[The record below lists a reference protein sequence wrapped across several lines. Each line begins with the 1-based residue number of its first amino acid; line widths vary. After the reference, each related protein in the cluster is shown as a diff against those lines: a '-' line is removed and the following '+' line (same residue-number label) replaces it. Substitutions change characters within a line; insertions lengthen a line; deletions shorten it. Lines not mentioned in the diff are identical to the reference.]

1 MARFAS
7 LFLGVFLLLAG
18 FGLSASLVSLTLAQR
33 DLTSWVGWVGAAYF
47 VGLGLGSLRGAA
59 IVARVGVLRAYG
71 VLSAVGCLGIL
82 MLVVVDDPLAWLLA
96 RGLQGVA
103 LGGLYVC
110 IESWLGASVEA
121 SSRGWVLGVYQVVV
135 YLGLGVGQLLMGALA
150 FDLGTA
156 LVVAAM
162 CLCLAALPVG
172 STRQVPPDL
181 DDTVALGLRELWG
194 LASVGLVGAA
204 VSGVTTGA
212 VYAVAPAAGVVAG
225 LDDGQVAWFMASF
238 IGGGL
243 VLQMPLGKA
252 SDVLDRRLVLAAT
265 GALTAVGALL
275 SMAMVGRPGALIAV
289 AAFQGGWVFAIYAIA
304 LAYTFDRVP
313 PSRALPANATLL
325 LVFCGGSV
333 LGSSS
338 SSALLA
344 MVGPVGFFSVFVVAG
359 TVLAAV
365 ALRAASRFD
374 PVPDALQHDA
384 VMMPRTSPVAG
395 ELLPVEVTEER
406 AAPVA

>member
-275 SMAMVGRPGALIAV
+275 SMAMVGRPGALIA
-289 AAFQGGWVFAIYAIA
+289 AAGCS
-304 LAYTFDRVP
+304 
-313 PSRALPANATLL
+313 PSMPSPSPTPSTASPRRGRCRRTPRCCWCSVGARCSGRAAPRRCWPWSARWASSRSLWWRGPCSPRWR
-325 LVFCGGSV
+325 CG
-333 LGSSS
+333 
-338 SSALLA
+338 
-344 MVGPVGFFSVFVVAG
+344 P
-359 TVLAAV
+359 
-365 ALRAASRFD
+365 RAASIRC
-374 PVPDALQHDA
+374 PT
-384 VMMPRTSPVAG
+384 RCST
-395 ELLPVEVTEER
+395 TR
-406 AAPVA
+406 